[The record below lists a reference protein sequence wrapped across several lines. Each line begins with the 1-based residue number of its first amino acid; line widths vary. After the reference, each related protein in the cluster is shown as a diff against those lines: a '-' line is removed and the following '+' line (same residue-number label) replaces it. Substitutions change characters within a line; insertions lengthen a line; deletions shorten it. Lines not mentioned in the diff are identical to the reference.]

1 MKLKVKEYIEKM
13 RKYTLI
19 AFMAVTLVDLALLEY
34 FGGSEFRT
42 TGYKIHAYAFRVFDH
57 LLPFWIG
64 YFIYRMM
71 NPKHKISASSFWIR
85 FLALGPL
92 CLLFFITFF
101 FGFFGSYGD
110 GSYDRC
116 MEQCVA
122 EDLSNYNEC
131 TFSTCDFPI

>member
-1 MKLKVKEYIEKM
+1 MKLKIKEYIEKI

-19 AFMAVTLVDLALLEY
+19 VFVVVTIIDMVLLYY
-34 FGGSEFRT
+34 FRGSEFRT
-42 TGYKIHAYAFRVFDH
+42 IGDKISSYSFRVFVH
-57 LLPFWIG
+57 LIPLWIG
-64 YFIYRMM
+64 YLIYKTIYP
-71 NPKHKISASSFWIR
+71 NHKISALSFFVRVAAI
-85 FLALGPL
+85 GPL
-92 CLLFFITFF
+92 FFLLFITFF